1 MTEVVIIKT
10 NCGETILA
18 QSEIPCDLFQEY
30 NFINLVHPLEIITRH
45 ELLRE
50 LYYLKPWVPMSNAK
64 VLTINTMNI
73 TTMTPLK
80 SELID
85 GYEDGVQKAYY
96 RKALE
101 NLDLDFGGD
110 LPESEDEFS
119 QTDLEEYAE
128 AIIKGKVN

>member
-18 QSEIPCDLFQEY
+18 QSEVPYELYKEY

-45 ELLRE
+45 EMLRE
-50 LYYLKPWVPMSNAK
+50 IYFLKPWLPMSSAK
-64 VLTINTMNI
+64 VVEVNTMNI
-73 TTMTPLK
+73 ITMSPLK
-80 SELID
+80 QELIE
-85 GYEDGVQKAYY
+85 GYEEGVQKSYY
-96 RKALE
+96 KKALE
-101 NLDLDFGGD
+101 DLDFGGG
-110 LPESEDEFS
+110 LPENEDEFS

>member
-10 NCGETILA
+10 NSGETILA
-18 QSEIPCDLFQEY
+18 QSETPCDLFKEY

-73 TTMTPLK
+73 TTMTPLRT
-80 SELID
+80 ELID

-96 RKALE
+96 RKALD
-101 NLDLDFGGD
+101 NLNLDFGGD
-110 LPESEDEFS
+110 LPENEDEFS